1 MTLLL
6 RTERSPVPF
15 TVIGG
20 FLGAGKTT
28 LLNHMLRDNFGQRIA
43 VLVND
48 FGAINIDAALIE
60 WTESNTIALSN
71 GCICCGLSNG
81 LIDALPPLLERSPPF
96 DHIVVEASGVADPAK
111 VAHYGTLPGLRV
123 DSVIVLAD
131 AETIRANAADQ
142 RIGRQIVLQLKA
154 ADLLVLSKG
163 DLVGPAA
170 VAETRRWLTETVG
183 PVPIVEAVEGRMANE
198 ILLGQIGQIGQIRQI
213 GRVGRREDDDAAAS
227 SPVQYESRSYQAV
240 ELLQGAALRG
250 FLDSLSTN
258 VLRVK
263 GVLRLR
269 ESPDDQTTVH
279 RVGSRQRLTTRRRP
293 RDPSEPPGRLVL
305 VALTDALDGVDQ
317 RAARIGLHRC

>member
-1 MTLLL
+1 MTVLL

-60 WTESNTIALSN
+60 WTDSDTIALSN

-142 RIGRQIVLQLKA
+142 RIGRQILLQLKA

-163 DLVGPAA
+163 DLVGPAG

-183 PVPIVEAVEGRMANE
+183 PVPIVEAIEGRMANE
-198 ILLGQIGQIGQIRQI
+198 ILLGQIGRVR
-213 GRVGRREDDDAAAS
+213 GRAEDVDAAA

-305 VALTDALDGVDQ
+305 VALTDSLDGVDQ

>member
-1 MTLLL
+1 MTVML

-60 WTESNTIALSN
+60 WTDSDTIALSN

-142 RIGRQIVLQLKA
+142 RIGRQILLQLKA

-198 ILLGQIGQIGQIRQI
+198 ILLGQIG
-213 GRVGRREDDDAAAS
+213 RVGGRAADDAAS

-305 VALTDALDGVDQ
+305 VALTDALHGVDQ